1 MTVCKLLKILFTN
14 FMIEHMLL
22 ATIGITEKSS
32 IIVLDY
38 ILLDLRGL
46 SAKRNNN
53 LIDIWIQLRVIQ
65 LS

>member
-1 MTVCKLLKILFTN
+1 
-14 FMIEHMLL
+14 MIEHMLL

>member
-22 ATIGITEKSS
+22 ATIGIAEKSS

-46 SAKRNNN
+46 SANN
-53 LIDIWIQLRVIQ
+53 LIDIWIQLGVI
-65 LS
+65 